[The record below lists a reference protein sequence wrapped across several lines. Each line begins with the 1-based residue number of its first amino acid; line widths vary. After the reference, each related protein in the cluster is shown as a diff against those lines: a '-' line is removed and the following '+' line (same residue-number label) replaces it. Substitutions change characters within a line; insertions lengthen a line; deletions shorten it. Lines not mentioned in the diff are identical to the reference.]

1 MLSSVDLLIIIVITA
16 PFYIQPIEASGTI
29 YIRADGSI
37 EPITAYITS
46 TDNFTYTFTGNNY
59 DSLEIERDNIIVDG
73 AGFTRQ
79 VQH

>member
-1 MLSSVDLLIIIVITA
+1 M
-16 PFYIQPIEASGTI
+16 
-29 YIRADGSI
+29 I